1 MWTDWF
7 GTAPWLIALLVAAIG
22 VSEIV
27 ARRRLRRS
35 GDLSPRKGEKRD
47 PGTSRPDQLIN
58 EQENT
63 VTIHETIPA
72 MVQTYPLA
80 PDGLPGPT
88 GRSYW
93 VVENRFAAGAYPGKK
108 GRWELERVPEVV
120 EQLLDAGID
129 RFVNLTQ
136 DYPGGT
142 DRHLTHY
149 DSDVEPHAEVGR
161 YPIRDVYIPT
171 EELMVEILDAIDND
185 LATGHNIYVHCWGG
199 VGRTG
204 TVVGCWLI
212 RHGYATADD
221 VLEMIS
227 DLRMGDAGRGPN
239 AGRGETRESPETLDQ
254 VDFVIGWEQCR

>member
-1 MWTDWF
+1 M
-7 GTAPWLIALLVAAIG
+7 
-22 VSEIV
+22 
-27 ARRRLRRS
+27 
-35 GDLSPRKGEKRD
+35 DLSPRKGEKRD
-47 PGTSRPDQLIN
+47 PQASHQARPNN

-63 VTIHETIPA
+63 VKLHETIPA

-80 PDGLPGPT
+80 PDGVPGPT

-108 GRWELERVPEVV
+108 GRRELERVPEVV
-120 EQLLDAGID
+120 EQLLDAGLD

-142 DRHLTHY
+142 DGHLTHY
-149 DSDVEPHAEVGR
+149 DSDVEPHAEVDR

-171 EELMVEILDAIDND
+171 DEFMVEILDAIDDD
-185 LATGHNIYVHCWGG
+185 LAGGHNVYVHCWGG

-227 DLRMGDAGRGPN
+227 DLRIGDAGRGPN
-239 AGRGETRESPETLDQ
+239 AGRGETRESPETLEQ
-254 VDFVIGWEQCR
+254 VDFVVGWEQGR